1 MKNILLDAILFV
13 LFVEELSFYYLP
25 KILHE
30 ILGVIM
36 GAAIILHIFINRRR
50 VVNLFRNISPR
61 KIFITEVNIML
72 IICVLLI
79 IPTGICMSNH
89 LFPDAVSPAVR
100 RNMTIHNLHLS
111 APYAMMI
118 FVGMHIGL
126 HWQELRQKLLNF
138 FGAEEFY
145 SRRRNFLRGIVFFM
159 SAVGVVGLFLNRF
172 VDRFFMKH
180 VFATPAT
187 DLPLALFILLIVC
200 GIIFFVMVTYF
211 LDKKFF
217 RHQNFFGS

>member
-1 MKNILLDAILFV
+1 MKKILFDAILFV
-13 LFVEELSFYYLP
+13 LFVAELSFYYLP

-36 GAAIILHIFINRRR
+36 AAAIIVHVFINRRR
-50 VVNLFRNISPR
+50 VVNLFRNISPQ

-72 IICVLLI
+72 TICVLLI

-89 LFPDAVSPAVR
+89 LFPDAVSFAVH
-100 RNMTIHNLHLS
+100 RNMTIHSLHVS

-126 HWQELRQKLLNF
+126 HWQEVRQKLLNF

-145 SRRRNFLRGIVFFM
+145 NRRRNFLRVIVLFM
-159 SAVGVVGLFLNRF
+159 SAIGVAGLFLNRF
-172 VDRFFMKH
+172 VDRVLMEH

-187 DLPLALFILLIVC
+187 DLPLVLFILLIVC
-200 GIIFFVMVTYF
+200 GIIFFAMVTYI

-217 RHQNFFGS
+217 RHRKLF